1 MTDNTP
7 IANPATNQRA
17 WKPRLGRGW
26 RTLLPYPN
34 DGDRW
39 RRNHW
44 QAAPLPRH
52 SLVRVH
58 LLLPIPKWMPPA
70 EVLVKAIHFPWFQII
85 ISFYVHLF
93 LCYGDGR

>member
-26 RTLLPYPN
+26 RTLFPTLTMETV
-34 DGDRW
+34 GDETTGKQ
-39 RRNHW
+39 RRSHGTHW
-44 QAAPLPRH
+44 
-52 SLVRVH
+52 SEYTFS
-58 LLLPIPKWMPPA
+58 LPIPKWMPPA
-70 EVLVKAIHFPWFQII
+70 EVLVKAIHFAWFQII

-93 LCYGDGR
+93 LCGGGSR